1 MRSLKVIAAGL
12 LIVGSATAS
21 AQAPTKGFR
30 AEFLGTMAPIE
41 KKVIDLAGAM
51 TEAKWDWKP
60 AGARSTCEVLV
71 HMAVDKY
78 LFGGPLGLK
87 QPAGLGGSTGDQ
99 CPANKAD
106 AIAQLKVA
114 FKALNDAVIAMPD
127 GAADDEVTLFGT
139 KTTKRGLLLMTAEH
153 AGEHLGQL
161 IAYARVNGVKPPWSR

>member
-1 MRSLKVIAAGL
+1 MRSLKVLAAGL
-12 LIVGSATAS
+12 LIAGATAAN

-41 KKVIDLAGAM
+41 SKVMQLAAAM

-60 AGARSTCEVLV
+60 DGARSTCEVLV

-87 QPAGLGGSTGDQ
+87 KPAALGGAKGDE
-99 CPANKAD
+99 CPANKAQVLAD
-106 AIAQLKVA
+106 LKVA
-114 FKALNDAVIAMPD
+114 FAALNDAVKAMPD
-127 GAADDEVTLFGT
+127 ASADDEVTLFGT

>member
-1 MRSLKVIAAGL
+1 MRSLKVLAAGL
-12 LIVGSATAS
+12 LIVGASTAA

-30 AEFLGTMAPIE
+30 AEYLGTIAQVE
-41 KKVIDLAGAM
+41 DKVVQLAQAM

-78 LFGGPLGLK
+78 LFGAPLGLK
-87 QPAGLGGSTGDQ
+87 KPAALGGSTGDQ
-99 CPANKAD
+99 CPANKAQ
-106 AIAQLKVA
+106 AIADLKVA
-114 FKALNDAVIAMPD
+114 FAALNDAVKAMPD
-127 GAADDEVTLFGT
+127 ASADDDVTLFGT
-139 KTTKRGLLLMTAEH
+139 KTTKRGVLLMTAEH